1 MAKEGQIKMGSGI
14 YKMVKGQRVEMSS
27 REVKAYIMKENGW
40 TSSQYDKQ
48 YDIFKNKLR
57 AYENYERAHGATS
70 QRQSP
75 TQMLYKEA
83 KAKAREGGDYKPSI
97 KMQRIRSFTSVSSGK
112 AGQRALQGR
121 RYQARRAQLY
131 EEATNKQFKGL
142 IDNNA
147 TAKEIAERIK
157 DPVKR
162 EQALA
167 DYANKIHAKIDE
179 EGKAQENEA
188 IPFGETFG
196 SDDPVDFD
204 IDAYLD

>member
-1 MAKEGQIKMGSGI
+1 MSSGL
-14 YKMVKGQRVEMSS
+14 YKMVKGARVEMSS
-27 REVKAYIMKENGW
+27 REVKAYIMKINGW
-40 TSSQYDKQ
+40 TSKQYDKQ

-57 AYENYERAHGATS
+57 AYENYERAHGVTS

-75 TQMLYKEA
+75 TQLLYKEA
-83 KAKAREGGDYKPSI
+83 KTKARKGLDYKPSI
-97 KMQRIRSFTSVSSGK
+97 KMQRVRSFTSVSSGK
-112 AGQRALQGR
+112 AGQKALQGK

-142 IDNNA
+142 IDNNPI
-147 TAKEIAERIK
+147 AKEIAERIK

-196 SDDPVDFD
+196 SGDQIDFD
-204 IDAYLD
+204 IDYYLF

>member
-1 MAKEGQIKMGSGI
+1 MGSGI
-14 YKMVKGQRVEMSS
+14 YKMVKGARVEMSS
-27 REVKAYIMKENGW
+27 REVKQYIMKQNGW
-40 TSSQYDKQ
+40 TSQQYDRQ

-57 AYENYERAHGATS
+57 AYENYERMHGRTA

-75 TQMLYKEA
+75 TQLLFKEA
-83 KAKAREGGDYKPSI
+83 KAKASEGADYTPSI

-121 RYQARRAQLY
+121 LYQRRRSALY
-131 EEATNKQFKGL
+131 EEATTKQFNGL
-142 IDNNA
+142 IENNA
-147 TAKEIAERIK
+147 KAREIAERIK

-196 SDDPVDFD
+196 SGDDIDFD
-204 IDAYLD
+204 IEDYMD

>member
-1 MAKEGQIKMGSGI
+1 MGSGL
-14 YKMVKGQRVEMSS
+14 YKMVKGQRVEMTS
-27 REVKAYIMKENGW
+27 REVKAYIMKQNGW

-57 AYENYERAHGATS
+57 AYENYERAHGVTS
-70 QRQSP
+70 KRQSP
-75 TQMLYKEA
+75 TQLLYKEA
-83 KAKAREGGDYKPSI
+83 KAKAREGANYTPSI
-97 KMQRIRSFTSVSSGK
+97 KMRRIKSFTSVSSGK
-112 AGQRALQGR
+112 AGQKALQGQ

-131 EEATNKQFKGL
+131 EEATSKQFKGL
-142 IDNNA
+142 IDNNP
-147 TAKEIAERIK
+147 TAKEIAKRIK

-188 IPFGETFG
+188 IPFGETIG
-196 SDDPVDFD
+196 SDDQVDFD
-204 IDAYLD
+204 IEAYLD

>member
-1 MAKEGQIKMGSGI
+1 MGSGL

-27 REVKAYIMKENGW
+27 REVKAYIMKQNGW
-40 TSSQYDKQ
+40 TSRQYDKQ

-57 AYENYERAHGATS
+57 AYENYERAHGVTS

-75 TQMLYKEA
+75 TQLLYKEA
-83 KAKAREGGDYKPSI
+83 KVKAREGADYTPSI

-112 AGQRALQGR
+112 AGQKALQGQL
-121 RYQARRAQLY
+121 YQARRAQLY
-131 EEATNKQFKGL
+131 EEATSKQFKGL
-142 IDNNA
+142 IDNNP

-162 EQALA
+162 EKALA

-179 EGKAQENEA
+179 EGKVQENEA

-196 SDDPVDFD
+196 SDDSVDFD
-204 IDAYLD
+204 IEDYLD

>member
-1 MAKEGQIKMGSGI
+1 MGSGI
-14 YKMVKGQRVEMSS
+14 YKMVKGARVEMTS
-27 REVKAYIMKENGW
+27 REVKQYIMQQNGW
-40 TSSQYDKQ
+40 TSQQYDRQ

-57 AYENYERAHGATS
+57 AYENYERMHGGTA

-75 TQMLYKEA
+75 TQLLFKEA
-83 KAKAREGGDYKPSI
+83 KAKAREGADYTPSI

-121 RYQARRAQLY
+121 LYQRRRNALY
-131 EEATNKQFKGL
+131 EEATTRQFKGL
-142 IDNNA
+142 IENNA
-147 TAKEIAERIK
+147 KAKEIAERIK

-196 SDDPVDFD
+196 SGDDIDFD
-204 IDAYLD
+204 IEDYLD

>member
-1 MAKEGQIKMGSGI
+1 MGSGL

-27 REVKAYIMKENGW
+27 REVKAYIMKQNGW

-57 AYENYERAHGATS
+57 AYENYERAHGVTS

-75 TQMLYKEA
+75 AQLLYKEA

-112 AGQRALQGR
+112 AGQKALQGQ
-121 RYQARRAQLY
+121 RYQARRAKLY
-131 EEATNKQFKGL
+131 EEATSKQFKGL
-142 IDNNA
+142 IDNNP

-167 DYANKIHAKIDE
+167 DYANQIHAKIDE

-204 IDAYLD
+204 IEAYLD

>member
-1 MAKEGQIKMGSGI
+1 MGSGL

-27 REVKAYIMKENGW
+27 REVKAYIMKQNGW

-57 AYENYERAHGATS
+57 AYENYERAHGITS
-70 QRQSP
+70 KRQSP
-75 TQMLYKEA
+75 TQLLYKEA
-83 KAKAREGGDYKPSI
+83 KAKAREGANYTPSI
-97 KMQRIRSFTSVSSGK
+97 KMQRIKSFTSVSSGK
-112 AGQRALQGR
+112 AGQKALLGQ

-131 EEATNKQFKGL
+131 EEATNKQLKGL
-142 IDNNA
+142 IDNNP
-147 TAKEIAERIK
+147 TAKEIVERIK

-196 SDDPVDFD
+196 SDDVVDFD
-204 IDAYLD
+204 ISDYL

>member
-1 MAKEGQIKMGSGI
+1 MGSGI
-14 YKMVKGQRVEMSS
+14 YKMVKGARVEMSS
-27 REVKAYIMKENGW
+27 REVKQYIMKQNNW
-40 TSSQYDKQ
+40 TSQQYDKQ

-57 AYENYERAHGATS
+57 AYENYERAHGVAQ

-75 TQMLYKEA
+75 TQLLFKEA
-83 KAKAREGGDYKPSI
+83 KAKAREGADYKPSI
-97 KMQRIRSFTSVSSGK
+97 KMERIRRFTSVSSGQ
-112 AGQRALQGR
+112 AGQKALQGK
-121 RYQARRAQLY
+121 RYQARRASLY
-131 EEATNKQFKGL
+131 EEATTRQFKGL

-147 TAKEIAERIK
+147 KAKEIAQRIK

-196 SDDPVDFD
+196 SGDDIDFD
-204 IDAYLD
+204 IEDYMD